1 MDKSYHSYGR
11 NDVLALVGAHAPA
24 TTLDVGC
31 GAGSF
36 SELLK
41 SSYGSITWGI
51 EPDLSSYRSSL
62 GVLDNALVGNWED
75 CYSSLPLRE
84 FDAIFFNDVLEHMVS
99 PELCLSQA
107 ADLLAPGGRIFASIP
122 NFLFADN
129 LFNIVFS
136 RDWRYEDSGI
146 LDRTHLRFYTK
157 KSMIRLFRDAG
168 FSVDKIEPLSS
179 ARGWKWRL
187 LISLSGGFLREFSV
201 YQYGIVA
208 SPTV

>member
-1 MDKSYHSYGR
+1 MANAYYSSSR
-11 NDVLALVGAHAPA
+11 NDVLSLIGEHGPA
-24 TTLDVGC
+24 MTLDVGC
-31 GAGSF
+31 GAGAF
-36 SELLK
+36 SRLLK
-41 SSYGSITWGI
+41 SRYDSLTWGI
-51 EPDLSSYRSSL
+51 EPELSSFKLSSKIL
-62 GVLDNALVGNWED
+62 DKVLAGGWEE
-75 CYSSLPLRE
+75 CYPCLPLKS
-84 FDAIFFNDVLEHMVS
+84 FDAIFFNDVLEHLVS
-99 PELCLSQA
+99 PDLCLSQA
-107 ADLLAPGGRIFASIP
+107 ANLLAPGGRIFASIP